1 MQAPYESTELK
12 YDPYQISM
20 VNAAIT
26 FGNPN
31 HMAKVLNSLQ
41 HTDIKD
47 YESDTTDKNQL
58 ILKRVVTQTFW
69 VIEFAKSRAL
79 YLAEEI
85 GRPERHQRRAKEEV
99 NMLWSMI
106 KNYANKFE
114 IDVEHKEQFVRSKLE
129 QILDERIPLN

>member
-1 MQAPYESTELK
+1 MQETYNATELK
-12 YDPYQISM
+12 YDPYQLTM

-58 ILKRVVTQTFW
+58 ILKRVVAQTFW
-69 VIEFAKSRAL
+69 VIEFAKSRVL

-85 GRPERHQRRAKEEV
+85 GSAKRHRQRAYDNV
-99 NMLWSMI
+99 NMLLAGIESHACNFGI
-106 KNYANKFE
+106 HASD
-114 IDVEHKEQFVRSKLE
+114 IGPVVRSKLE

>member
-1 MQAPYESTELK
+1 MQETYNATELK
-12 YDPYQISM
+12 YDPYQMTI
-20 VNAAIT
+20 VNAVIM

-47 YESDTTDKNQL
+47 YESGTTDKNQL
-58 ILKRVVTQTFW
+58 ILKRVVAQTFW

-79 YLAEEI
+79 YLTEEI

-99 NMLWSMI
+99 NMLLSMI